1 MDNDIYGEYAGGWR
15 MLAAAIVHKAEEDV
29 AKGDKLK
36 VERNVMDARKFL
48 ASDWGQDLRDF
59 ALSKCYRQPMRASN
73 RTNNNRFNNSHR
85 ICSGDS
91 NRGNE

>member
-15 MLAAAIVHKAEEDV
+15 MLAAAIVHRAEEDV

-36 VERNVMDARKFL
+36 VARNVMDARKFL
-48 ASDWGQDLRDF
+48 ASDWGQALRDF
-59 ALSKCYRQPMRASN
+59 ALSKCYRQPTRASN
-73 RTNNNRFNNSHR
+73 CTNNNRFNNSHR

>member
-48 ASDWGQDLRDF
+48 ASDWGQALRDF
-59 ALSKCYRQPMRASN
+59 ALSKSYRQSTRAGN
-73 RTNNNRFNNSHR
+73 CANNTRFNSHR
-85 ICSGDS
+85 IRAGGS